1 MENAGVFVVST
12 RLLVSMASKSRSQP
26 GMRLDVMNPAM
37 MNMNRGGFGDR
48 GGRGGRGG
56 GMMMGRGRGGRD
68 PLIDKTVTIIRG
80 PHKGYLGIVKDATD
94 ATARV
99 ELHTNCRIITVE
111 KAKLAITK
119 YVLLPLN
126 EHGGKNGV
134 LTIFNLSS
142 LAPMVQRRQFPA
154 WIR

>member
-1 MENAGVFVVST
+1 MENSGVFVQST
-12 RLLVSMASKSRSQP
+12 RLVVSMASKSRAQP
-26 GMRLDVMNPAM
+26 GMRLDTMNPAM

-56 GMMMGRGRGGRD
+56 AMMMGRGRGGRD

-80 PHKGYLGIVKDATD
+80 PHKGYLGIVKDASD
-94 ATARV
+94 STARV

-119 YVLLPLN
+119 YV
-126 EHGGKNGV
+126 V
-134 LTIFNLSS
+134 VC
-142 LAPMVQRRQFPA
+142 LADFFFG
-154 WIR
+154 

>member
-1 MENAGVFVVST
+1 MREGKILHLFRAFAFLYNREYMENAGVFVVST

-56 GMMMGRGRGGRD
+56 RD

-94 ATARV
+94 VTARV

-119 YVLLPLN
+119 CVLLLFQCEITFTQSIP
-126 EHGGKNGV
+126 
-134 LTIFNLSS
+134 
-142 LAPMVQRRQFPA
+142 
-154 WIR
+154 